1 MKLRHDNEAMN
12 QQMSSFDA
20 KFEALKKSKMTEID
34 EIYMKMSQQSN
45 MSSQLEFSS
54 IKNQYES

>member
-1 MKLRHDNEAMN
+1 MN